1 MAATHNHTH
10 TDNRRVL
17 SVSLVII
24 AGYMLVEIIGG
35 LLTGSLAL
43 LSDAGHMFSDAL
55 AVGLSLLAFKLG
67 EKAADAGQTFGY
79 RRVEILASL
88 FNGLTLLG
96 IAVGI
101 IIEAVKRFGQPPEV
115 AGGGMLA
122 VGALGLL
129 VNIAVAWYM
138 HRHSNPHG
146 HINMKSA
153 YLHVLGDLLGSVGAV
168 AAALLTIFTGW
179 RLADPAVSLLVSLLI
194 ARSGLDVLKNTL
206 HILMQG
212 APRDIDQAA
221 LAAEIRAL
229 PQILGIHDLH
239 LWTLTSGRHLFS
251 AHLVLEGT
259 TTVHEAQAIIRA
271 VETLAH
277 ARGISHVTLQTEARE
292 HGHGEELYCVQAHKE
307 AHESGRGHNH

>member
-168 AAALLTIFTGW
+168 AAALLTIFTLPAAGW
-179 RLADPAVSLLVSLLI
+179 
-194 ARSGLDVLKNTL
+194 
-206 HILMQG
+206 M
-212 APRDIDQAA
+212 
-221 LAAEIRAL
+221 
-229 PQILGIHDLH
+229 
-239 LWTLTSGRHLFS
+239 
-251 AHLVLEGT
+251 
-259 TTVHEAQAIIRA
+259 
-271 VETLAH
+271 
-277 ARGISHVTLQTEARE
+277 
-292 HGHGEELYCVQAHKE
+292 Y
-307 AHESGRGHNH
+307 